1 MADPK
6 LTTTSPPSTAA
17 DTGAVRVAD
26 VGRKRAKAFNASSEA
41 KGKVTVR
48 PAYPVDRIEHGDV
61 VIEARGTEVER
72 SVAKELHEQGIAL
85 EEV

>member
-6 LTTTSPPSTAA
+6 NTEPNA
-17 DTGAVRVAD
+17 DENAGAVRVAN
-26 VGRKRAKAFNASSEA
+26 VRRKRAKAFNASSDA

-48 PAYPVDRIEHGDV
+48 PAYPVDRIEHGDL
-61 VIEARGTEVER
+61 VIESSGTEVER
-72 SVAKELHEQGIAL
+72 SQAKELHEQGIAL